1 MQEKSSE
8 NRNYGDLK
16 KWQELVLK
24 GDLIYPHEAVARFA
38 AKFKP
43 ASAMDFG
50 CGTGRHLACLAKAG
64 AKELIGV
71 DINALPLAAVALKFG
86 AIKDAKEWENG
97 KKLNLENGA
106 TLELFC
112 SDGKSLSEILSDKK
126 VDAIISWGVLH
137 LYEPSAAAEIL
148 KEFANSLNENG
159 RVFINLRTDAD
170 GLKIGAERINK
181 NSYKTTRK
189 GYEGLVYSFYSKTE
203 IEEIFKL
210 AGLKIIALDKEEFT
224 QNNGEIF
231 NSFYIVEA
239 LKEAK

>member
-1 MQEKSSE
+1 VQEKSSE

-64 AKELIGV
+64 AKKLIGV

-86 AIKDAKEWENG
+86 AIKEAKEWENG
-97 KKLNLENGA
+97 KKLNLENGT

-112 SDGKSLSEILSDKK
+112 NDDKNLSEILSDRK
-126 VDAIISWGVLH
+126 VDAVISWGVLH

-159 RVFINLRTDAD
+159 RVFINLRTNAD
-170 GLKIGAERINK
+170 GLKIGAKQINQ
-181 NSYKTTRK
+181 NIYETTRK
-189 GYEGLVYSFYSKTE
+189 GYEGLVYSFYSKADVND
-203 IEEIFKL
+203 IFKL

>member
-64 AKELIGV
+64 AKKLIGV

-86 AIKDAKEWENG
+86 AIKEAKEWENG

-112 SDGKSLSEILSDKK
+112 NDDKNLSEILSDRK
-126 VDAIISWGVLH
+126 VDAVISWGVLH

-159 RVFINLRTDAD
+159 RVFINLRTNAD
-170 GLKIGAERINK
+170 GLKIGAKQINQ
-181 NSYKTTRK
+181 NIYETTRK
-189 GYEGLVYSFYSKTE
+189 GYEGLVYSFYSKADVND
-203 IEEIFKL
+203 IFKL
-210 AGLKIIALDKEEFT
+210 AGLRIIALDKEEFT

>member
-1 MQEKSSE
+1 MQEKSNE

-64 AKELIGV
+64 AKKLIGV

-86 AIKDAKEWENG
+86 AIKEAKEWENG
-97 KKLNLENGA
+97 KKLNLENGT

-112 SDGKSLSEILSDKK
+112 NDDKNLSEILSDRK
-126 VDAIISWGVLH
+126 VDAVISWGVLH

-159 RVFINLRTDAD
+159 RVFINLRTNAD
-170 GLKIGAERINK
+170 GLKIGAKQINQ
-181 NSYKTTRK
+181 NIYETTRK
-189 GYEGLVYSFYSKTE
+189 GYEGLVYSFYSKADVND
-203 IEEIFKL
+203 IFKL

>member
-1 MQEKSSE
+1 MQEKSNE

-71 DINALPLAAVALKFG
+71 DINALPLAAAALKFG
-86 AIKDAKEWENG
+86 AIKDAKEWKNG
-97 KKLNLENGA
+97 KKLNLENGT

-112 SDGKSLSEILSDKK
+112 NDDKSLNEILSDKK
-126 VDAIISWGVLH
+126 IDAIISWGVLH

-170 GLKIGAERINK
+170 GLKIGAKQINQ
-181 NSYKTTRK
+181 NIYETTRK
-189 GYEGLVYSFYSKTE
+189 GYEGLVYSFYSKADVKD
-203 IEEIFKL
+203 IFKR

-231 NSFYIVEA
+231 NSFYIIEA

>member
-64 AKELIGV
+64 AKKLIGV

-86 AIKDAKEWENG
+86 AIKEAKEWENG
-97 KKLNLENGA
+97 KKLNLENGT

-112 SDGKSLSEILSDKK
+112 NDDKNLSEILSDRK
-126 VDAIISWGVLH
+126 VDAVISWGVLH

-159 RVFINLRTDAD
+159 RVFINLRTNAD
-170 GLKIGAERINK
+170 GLKIGAKQINQ
-181 NSYKTTRK
+181 NIYETTRK
-189 GYEGLVYSFYSKTE
+189 GYEGLVYSFYSKADVND
-203 IEEIFKL
+203 IFKL

>member
-64 AKELIGV
+64 AKKLIGV

-86 AIKDAKEWENG
+86 AIKEAKEWKNG
-97 KKLNLENGA
+97 EKLNLEDGA

-112 SDGKSLSEILSDKK
+112 NDDKNLSEILSDRK
-126 VDAIISWGVLH
+126 VDAVISWGVLH

-159 RVFINLRTDAD
+159 RVFINLRTNAD
-170 GLKIGAERINK
+170 GLKIGAKQINQ
-181 NSYKTTRK
+181 NIYETTRK
-189 GYEGLVYSFYSKTE
+189 GYEGLVYSFYSKADVND
-203 IEEIFKL
+203 IFKL

>member
-8 NRNYGDLK
+8 NRNYGNLK

-112 SDGKSLSEILSDKK
+112 NDDKNLSEILSDKK

-148 KEFANSLNENG
+148 NENG

-170 GLKIGAERINK
+170 GLKIGAKRINQ
-181 NSYKTTRK
+181 NIYETTRK
-189 GYEGLVYSFYSKTE
+189 GYEGLVYSFYSKAE
-203 IEEIFKL
+203 VKEIFKL

>member
-64 AKELIGV
+64 AKKLIGV

-86 AIKDAKEWENG
+86 AIKEAKEWENG
-97 KKLNLENGA
+97 KKLNLENGT

-112 SDGKSLSEILSDKK
+112 NDDKNLSEILSDRK
-126 VDAIISWGVLH
+126 VDAVISWGVLH

-159 RVFINLRTDAD
+159 RVFINLRTNAD
-170 GLKIGAERINK
+170 GLKIGAKQINQ
-181 NSYKTTRK
+181 NIYETTRK
-189 GYEGLVYSFYSKTE
+189 GYEGLVYSFYSKADVND
-203 IEEIFKL
+203 IFNL
-210 AGLKIIALDKEEFT
+210 AGLTIIALDKEEFT

>member
-64 AKELIGV
+64 AKKLIGV

-86 AIKDAKEWENG
+86 AIKEAKEWENG
-97 KKLNLENGA
+97 T

-112 SDGKSLSEILSDKK
+112 NDDKNLSEILSDRK
-126 VDAIISWGVLH
+126 VDAVISWGVLH

-159 RVFINLRTDAD
+159 RVFINLRTNAD
-170 GLKIGAERINK
+170 GLKIGAKQINQ
-181 NSYKTTRK
+181 NIYETTRK
-189 GYEGLVYSFYSKTE
+189 GYEGLVYSFYSKADVND
-203 IEEIFKL
+203 IFKL